1 MQKAGAQATS
11 STNLM
16 NKRLIQDFTKTFSIE
31 TTVREAK
38 RVDRFA
44 DVVPKGT
51 WIYIAHIP
59 GTDLQETVDLAT
71 RLKKEEMR
79 PVPHIVGRR
88 LESLQ
93 VLDNFLGQ
101 LAGQAGVDQALCVAG
116 DITAPVGKIESA
128 LQVLESG
135 LLEKHGIQRIG
146 VAGHPEG
153 HREVSDAVLK
163 DALNRKNEYA
173 KKTGAYVYVVT
184 QFTFTAEPVIAWEKA
199 TPEIGV
205 LPYMVGLPGLA
216 SPASLLKFA
225 MDCGVGAS
233 LQAFSKRAASLTK
246 LLTVA
251 APDELVVGLA
261 QYKEQNPQTHMT
273 GIHFFPFGGFKRT
286 AAWVQKVVDG
296 QFEFNAEGKGF
307 NVS

>member
-88 LESLQ
+88 LETLQ

-101 LAGQAGVDQALCVAG
+101 LAGQAGVDQVLTVAG
-116 DITAPVGKIESA
+116 DISAPVGKIESA

-135 LLEKHGIQRIG
+135 LLEKHGIKRIG

-173 KKTGAYVYVVT
+173 KRTGAYVYVVT
-184 QFTFTAEPVIAWEKA
+184 QFTFTPEPVIAWEKA
-199 TPEIGV
+199 TPEIGA

-261 QYKEQNPQTHMT
+261 QYKAQNPQTHMT

-296 QFEFNAEGKGF
+296 QFEFNSEGTGF

>member
-1 MQKAGAQATS
+1 MQKAGAQATNNP
-11 STNLM
+11 NLM
-16 NKRLIQDFTKTFSIE
+16 NKRVIQDFTKTFSIE

-44 DVVPKGT
+44 DAVPKGT

-71 RLKKEEMR
+71 RLRKEEMR

-88 LESLQ
+88 LETFE
-93 VLDNFLGQ
+93 VLDGFLGQ
-101 LAGQAGVDQALCVAG
+101 LAGQAGVDQVLCVAG
-116 DITAPVGKIESA
+116 DISAPVGKIESA

-135 LLEKHGIQRIG
+135 LLEKHGIRRIG

-153 HREVSDAVLK
+153 HREVSNAILK
-163 DALNRKNEYA
+163 DALVRKNEYA

-184 QFTFTAEPVIAWEKA
+184 QFTFTTEPVIAWEAA
-199 TPEIGV
+199 TPEIGA

-261 QYKEQNPQTHMT
+261 QHKEKNPQTNMT

-296 QFEFNAEGKGF
+296 QFEFNSEGTGF
-307 NVS
+307 NVT

>member
-1 MQKAGAQATS
+1 
-11 STNLM
+11 M

-88 LESLQ
+88 LETLQ

-101 LAGQAGVDQALCVAG
+101 LAGQAGVDQVLTVAG
-116 DITAPVGKIESA
+116 DISAPVGKIESA

-135 LLEKHGIQRIG
+135 LLEKHGIKRIG

-173 KKTGAYVYVVT
+173 KRTGAYVYVVT
-184 QFTFTAEPVIAWEKA
+184 QFTFTPEPVIAWEKA
-199 TPEIGV
+199 TPEIGA

-261 QYKEQNPQTHMT
+261 QYKAQNPQTHMT

-296 QFEFNAEGKGF
+296 QFEFNSEGTGF

>member
-1 MQKAGAQATS
+1 MD
-11 STNLM
+11 
-16 NKRLIQDFTKTFSIE
+16 KRLIQDFAKSYSIE

-38 RVDRFA
+38 RVERFA

-71 RLKKEEMR
+71 RLRKEEME

-88 LESLQ
+88 LETFE

-101 LAGQAGVDQALCVAG
+101 LAGQAGVEQVLAVAG
-116 DITAPVGKIESA
+116 DIPEPVGKIESA

-135 LLEKHGIQRIG
+135 FLEKHGIRRLG
-146 VAGHPEG
+146 LAGHPEG
-153 HREVSDAVLK
+153 HKQVSDPVLRA
-163 DALNRKNEYA
+163 ALRQKNAFA
-173 KKTGAYVYVVT
+173 KKTGIYVYLVT
-184 QFTFTAEPVIAWEKA
+184 QFTFSADPVIAWEA
-199 TPEIGV
+199 QTPEIGD
-205 LPYMVGLPGLA
+205 LTYMVGLPGLA

-225 MDCGVGAS
+225 LDCGVGAS
-233 LQAFSKRAASLTK
+233 LEAFAKRAGKFTK

-251 APDELVVGLA
+251 TPDDTLVNLVR
-261 QYKEQNPQTHMT
+261 YKEKNPASHLA

-286 AAWVQKVVDG
+286 AAWANKIAEG
-296 QFEFNAEGKGF
+296 QFELNSDGTGLI
-307 NVS
+307 VP